1 LKTNGDAV
9 SYVNTLRKNRI
20 SDYVEVK
27 SVTLDDILF
36 ERRIELMAEN
46 SMSFDYWRNKKS
58 VVNPYVG
65 EIKYNDYRTI
75 LPIPQA
81 EIDLA
86 PSILIQNPQY

>member
-1 LKTNGDAV
+1 
-9 SYVNTLRKNRI
+9 
-20 SDYVEVK
+20 
-27 SVTLDDILF
+27 
-36 ERRIELMAEN
+36 MAEN

>member
-1 LKTNGDAV
+1 MIYC
-9 SYVNTLRKNRI
+9 S
-20 SDYVEVK
+20 
-27 SVTLDDILF
+27 

-81 EIDLA
+81 RDRLSSFYFDSESA
-86 PSILIQNPQY
+86 ILIR

>member
-1 LKTNGDAV
+1 M
-9 SYVNTLRKNRI
+9 
-20 SDYVEVK
+20 
-27 SVTLDDILF
+27 F